1 ACSAFFTTLVFHLA
15 SPPFFEGPATAGAFG
30 LVGACGA
37 LAAAFVNKL
46 TIYIGKA
53 KIILYAILL
62 MLFSWLLFTLFGYTY
77 WGLILGVIL
86 IDLGLQS
93 MHILNQ
99 SDFYALNLGANNRLN
114 TVYMVSYFIGGSTGT
129 FFAAQAWQHFQWPG
143 VIVVGTCYTVL
154 ALLAHLLFD
163 YKLRKN

>member
-1 ACSAFFTTLVFHLA
+1 
-15 SPPFFEGPATAGAFG
+15 
-30 LVGACGA
+30 
-37 LAAAFVNKL
+37 
-46 TIYIGKA
+46 
-53 KIILYAILL
+53 
-62 MLFSWLLFTLFGYTY
+62 MLISWLLFALFGNYY

-129 FFAAQAWQHFQWPG
+129 FFAAQAWHTQWPG
-143 VIVVGTCYTVL
+143 VIFVGTCYTLL

>member
-1 ACSAFFTTLVFHLA
+1 M
-15 SPPFFEGPATAGAFG
+15 
-30 LVGACGA
+30 
-37 LAAAFVNKL
+37 
-46 TIYIGKA
+46 
-53 KIILYAILL
+53 LL
-62 MLFSWLLFTLFGYTY
+62 SWLLFALFGNYY

-99 SDFYALNLGANNRLN
+99 SNFYALNLGANNRLN

-143 VIVVGTCYTVL
+143 VIFVGTCYTLL